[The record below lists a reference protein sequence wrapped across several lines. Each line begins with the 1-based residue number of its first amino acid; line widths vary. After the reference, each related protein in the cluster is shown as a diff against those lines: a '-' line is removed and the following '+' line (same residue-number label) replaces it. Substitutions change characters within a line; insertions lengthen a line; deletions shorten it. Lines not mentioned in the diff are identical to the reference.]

1 MHFVTALDFRCVF
14 ELDPGLECLIKERAT
29 HTHISPCF
37 FPLALKTDPTAARAE
52 ASLLWATLEAEYSYI
67 GCSITKTHED
77 DPKAIQLNRRGLA
90 GFLDVP
96 ADELACGPHEGLQS
110 PPPRQAQRLVTIRP
124 NSATSSPTDNRDYHH
139 DDHDRLGQLL
149 TRLARPAQQAAL
161 LPSVYANTTG
171 QRLSLRQ
178 QLPKSS
184 IWAHG
189 LIRPSN

>member
-110 PPPRQAQRLVTIRP
+110 PPPVRRR
-124 NSATSSPTDNRDYHH
+124 
-139 DDHDRLGQLL
+139 G
-149 TRLARPAQQAAL
+149 
-161 LPSVYANTTG
+161 
-171 QRLSLRQ
+171 
-178 QLPKSS
+178 
-184 IWAHG
+184 W
-189 LIRPSN
+189 